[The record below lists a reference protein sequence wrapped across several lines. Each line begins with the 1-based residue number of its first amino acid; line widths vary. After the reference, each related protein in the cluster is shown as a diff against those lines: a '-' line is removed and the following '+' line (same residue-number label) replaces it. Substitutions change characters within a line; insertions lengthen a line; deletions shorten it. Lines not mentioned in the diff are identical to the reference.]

1 MRWTRYEERDSC
13 RLHLWW
19 IQLIAGSTLA
29 AGEECVIRT
38 RAVPTLEPLL
48 GKHAGSS
55 TVVGAALKW
64 LLKGRNRMEQVLIT
78 GVRQCWLKQS
88 LPVQGA
94 SRPTE
99 TQRRL
104 RLPGQAKPVNRSKVL
119 QPFTVPY
126 QVGANPDGSPIMNYV
141 EQAAPFPDRQDPF
154 SDRVDQRL
162 GVCPVLSSYA
172 VARCFRA
179 GGLF

>member
-1 MRWTRYEERDSC
+1 MRWTRHEERGSC
-13 RLHLWW
+13 RSHLPS
-19 IQLIAGSTLA
+19 IQLIADSTLA

-48 GKHAGSS
+48 GKRAGSS

-64 LLKGRNRMEQVLIT
+64 LLKGRNRMEQVLLT
-78 GVRQCWLKQS
+78 GVRQCWLKPS
-88 LPVQGA
+88 LPVQA
-94 SRPTE
+94 APRPAE

-104 RLPGQAKPVNRSKVL
+104 RLPGQSKPVNRSKAL
-119 QPFTVPY
+119 QPFTVAY
-126 QVGANPDGSPIMNYV
+126 QVGTNPDGSPIMNYV
-141 EQAAPFPDRQDPF
+141 EQAAPFPDSQDPF
-154 SDRVDQRL
+154 SNRVDQRL
-162 GVCPVLSSYA
+162 GICPVLSSYA